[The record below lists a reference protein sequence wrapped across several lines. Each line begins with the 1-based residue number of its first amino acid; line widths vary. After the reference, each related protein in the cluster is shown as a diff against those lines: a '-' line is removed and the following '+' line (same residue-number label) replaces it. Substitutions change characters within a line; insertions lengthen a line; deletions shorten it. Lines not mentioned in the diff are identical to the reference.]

1 MLKHREKSKE
11 YDEWFDDGNHIIF
24 ANAAYP
30 DESTDIGKLMHD
42 FREQDPDKMYFP
54 ELRDGV
60 SHFKK
65 AEKGRDRMGGE
76 VEEYAEEYSKK
87 RSANAAINSAIKTCR
102 DLNPEMTDSQIKE
115 YIMRSFGLSEET
127 AGKYFTPQ
135 PA

>member
-1 MLKHREKSKE
+1 MLKHREKFKDIRESYVICITENDVCGHGLPLYHISRRFEE

-65 AEKGRDRMGGE
+65 A
-76 VEEYAEEYSKK
+76 
-87 RSANAAINSAIKTCR
+87 
-102 DLNPEMTDSQIKE
+102 
-115 YIMRSFGLSEET
+115 
-127 AGKYFTPQ
+127 GKCFTS
-135 PA
+135 